1 LYDYIH
7 EAHPITDASL
17 QTRFPFLPPSLI
29 TEALRCHESLLEYS
43 RPPPILITPITV
55 PRQQLTLDHQTQ
67 IVTWNVASL
76 STALPN
82 IYELITSFA
91 NPPAILVLQET
102 KLTVNKSIKY
112 IQNLFPSYKLLFNN
126 TNTATRCMIRRG
138 IPYTPTRGGLLTLIY
153 KTYSYPT
160 NLTKIP
166 TPPHISPYLQIIR
179 ILNHPLQ
186 PWLLINMYMPSHLE
200 DLPLF
205 PNIETTIIQQIA
217 HHPNHTTILC
227 GDFNRDIA
235 IIGRS
240 HGDT

>member
-160 NLTKIP
+160 NLTK
-166 TPPHISPYLQIIR
+166 
-179 ILNHPLQ
+179 
-186 PWLLINMYMPSHLE
+186 MYMPSHLE